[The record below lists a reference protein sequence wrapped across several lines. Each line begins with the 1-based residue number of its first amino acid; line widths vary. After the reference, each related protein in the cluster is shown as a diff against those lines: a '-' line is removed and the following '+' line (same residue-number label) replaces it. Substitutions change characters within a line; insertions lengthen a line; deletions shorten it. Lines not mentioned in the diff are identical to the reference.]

1 MSKDNKGRKSKPPRR
16 VRIVQL
22 LLGSIWIFASIYMIV
37 CFFKWI
43 GIYGYISRNNPV
55 LVMGYNSWIH
65 LFALPVLHFGL
76 NTKNVRNQRMK
87 YKIFL
92 VLNSLFLIGML
103 ISSCLLI
110 FKGLGDTHKRQWEQ
124 NPLNQLMSIAY
135 FLQALILEIMVG
147 IIVKDKIIVI
157 NNDDSNQGHP
167 IVTTMD
173 AYNLERVDVKK
184 SFRPP
189 RPPPSSPEALKRQIT
204 AKQTGPQERV
214 YEYEEVKVSRQPRV
228 EKPPLPKHILRPTTL
243 PPDPPYPSSKDKKKQ
258 SPPPRPPPP
267 GLMVD
272 PQPPPPG
279 IVIPLSY
286 KETMV

>member
-1 MSKDNKGRKSKPPRR
+1 
-16 VRIVQL
+16 
-22 LLGSIWIFASIYMIV
+22 MIV

-43 GIYGYISRNNPV
+43 GIYGHISRNNPV

-65 LFALPVLHFGL
+65 LFALPILHSGL
-76 NTKNVRNQRMK
+76 TTKNIRNQRMK

-92 VLNSLFLIGML
+92 VLNGLFLIGML

-124 NPLNQLMSIAY
+124 NPLNQLMSVAY
-135 FLQALILEIMVG
+135 SVEALILEIMVG

-157 NNDDSNQGHP
+157 NNGDNDQGHP

-173 AYNLERVDVKK
+173 VYNLERVDVKK
-184 SFRPP
+184 SL
-189 RPPPSSPEALKRQIT
+189 PPSC
-204 AKQTGPQERV
+204 
-214 YEYEEVKVSRQPRV
+214 
-228 EKPPLPKHILRPTTL
+228 LPT
-243 PPDPPYPSSKDKKKQ
+243 PDPPYPSSSDMKKQ